1 MKELTG
7 EVCIRRL
14 EEKDLAAADRIF
26 RLAFGT
32 FIGLPDPMQFAQ
44 GSGIVTTRWKS
55 DPEGTVCAEIDG
67 EVVGSNFV
75 TNWGSFGFFG
85 PLSVR
90 PDLWDKKIAQRMLAA
105 TMALFEKWNCRH
117 TGLYTFSNSAK
128 HIALY
133 SKYGFWPRFLTSVMV
148 KAPAPGVRS
157 DAARFSLLDRAAQRA
172 MLDECRALTGSIFGG
187 LDVSNEIRALDLQ
200 GIGDTLLIKQG
211 SKLAAFAVCHRGTG
225 SEAGTD
231 ATYVKFAAANSAP
244 ALERLL
250 DACEAYTADNGTH
263 RLIAGVNLAREIAYR
278 AMARRGFRSFILGV
292 AMQRPNEPG
301 FNRPDA
307 LVLDDWR

>member
-1 MKELTG
+1 MSD
-7 EVCIRRL
+7 EVRIRQL
-14 EEKDLAAADRIF
+14 EQKDLADADRIF

-32 FIGLPDPMQFAQ
+32 FIGLPDPMRFAE
-44 GSGIVTTRWKS
+44 GSGVVTSRWKS
-55 DPEGTVCAEIDG
+55 NAEGTVCAEIDG
-67 EVVGSNFV
+67 EIVGSNFAG
-75 TNWGSFGFFG
+75 NWGSFGFFG

-90 PDLWDKKIAQRMLAA
+90 PDLWDKKIAQRMLDA
-105 TMALFEKWNCRH
+105 TMALFTKWNCRH

-133 SKYGFWPRFLTSVMV
+133 SKYGFWPRFLTSVMA
-148 KAPAPGVRS
+148 KAPAAGAPD
-157 DAARFSLLDRAAQRA
+157 DAIRFSSLDLSARNAT
-172 MLDECRALTGSIFGG
+172 LNECRSLTGSIFDG
-187 LDVSNEIRALDLQ
+187 LDVSIEIRALHDQ
-200 GIGDTLLIKQG
+200 GIGDTLLLRDG

-231 ATYVKFAAANSAP
+231 ATYVKFAAAASTG

-250 DACEAYTADNGTH
+250 DACEAYTAGNGTH
-263 RLIAGVNLAREIAYR
+263 RLIVGVNLARETAYR
-278 AMARRGFRSFILGV
+278 AAASRGFRSFILGV
-292 AMQRPNEPG
+292 AMQRPNQPG